1 MGVALGRFEPGRV
14 EWKERVKD
22 MARYRALA
30 DIDLGIKFPYV
41 QAGTILFDG
50 PGGNIPNN
58 WLPPPCA
65 EPLDAAATTAYWNAG
80 PGPTGPIVPHWVG
93 LNVPPPVTWWKKV
106 PGTSN
111 PNVTYQLQG
120 LGAALPPVYGGS

>member
-1 MGVALGRFEPGRV
+1 M
-14 EWKERVKD
+14 EWKEI
-22 MARYRALA
+22 MSRYRALA
-30 DIDLGIKFPYV
+30 DIDLGIRFPDV

-80 PGPTGPIVPHWVG
+80 PGPTGPIVPHWAG
-93 LNVPPPVTWWKKV
+93 LNVPPPVTWWKPV
-106 PGTSN
+106 AGTSN
-111 PNVTYQLQG
+111 PNRTYQLQG
-120 LGAALPPVYGGS
+120 LGLGLPPVLGYS